1 MADILI
7 KGALV
12 GTQDAN
18 RRVYPD
24 GAVVITGNKIV
35 AVGPTG
41 EVEKAYPADKVIDA
55 SGKIVMP
62 GLICTHTHMPSVV
75 GHNMPVDYSK
85 FRAFMDLLTKW
96 WWPDIEEASTYE
108 SIYWCSLWAGAKM
121 LRTGTTTVVDMV
133 EAPSVVDG
141 CLDVSADAVMKLG
154 SRAVICYESTERISK
169 ENARAGINENVR
181 FFKKYKNDPESR
193 VSGRMAVH
201 TVYTASE
208 EMLREVRGL
217 ATDLGA
223 GIKIHVAEVP
233 PPLVIEKF
241 GRTAPF
247 VLRDT
252 GFLGPDVLA
261 VHCINMN
268 AEEIALWRDHDVK
281 VAHTPMSNML
291 GGNGVAPIVE
301 MLNEGI
307 TVSLGHDCF
316 FTLDLFQYI
325 RIAYLL
331 HKVHHH
337 NPGVIPSFQ
346 AIDFVTTNAAKAIQ
360 KENEIGSLEVGK
372 KADVLIIKPEQPSP
386 LLPQVFYDTLINDID
401 GANVET
407 VLVDGKVVVD
417 HHKLVNVDE
426 EEIQRRTVEETTKIW
441 KKAGSIQ

>member
-24 GAVVITGNKIV
+24 GAVAITGNKIV
-35 AVGPTG
+35 AIGPTA
-41 EVEKAYPADKVIDA
+41 EVEKAYPANKVIDA

-121 LRTGTTTVVDMV
+121 LKTGTTTVVDMV

-154 SRAVICYESTERISK
+154 NRAVICYESTERISK

-181 FFKKYKNDPESR
+181 FFKKYRGDSESR
-193 VSGRMAVH
+193 VTGRLAVH

-268 AEEIALWRDHDVK
+268 AEEIALWRDYDVK

-325 RIAYLL
+325 RMAYLL

-346 AIDFVTTNAAKAIQ
+346 AIDFATTNAAKAIQ
-360 KENEIGSLEVGK
+360 KEDQIGSLEVGK
-372 KADVLIIKPEQPSP
+372 KADILIIKPEQPSP
-386 LLPQVFYDTLINDID
+386 LLPQVFYDTLINDVD

-407 VLVDGKVVVD
+407 VLVDGKIVVD
-417 HHKLVNVDE
+417 DHKLVNVDE

-441 KKAGSIQ
+441 KKAGSI

>member
-12 GTQDAN
+12 GTQDAE
-18 RRVYPD
+18 RRIFAN
-24 GAVVITGNKIV
+24 GAVAIEGNKIV
-35 AVGPTG
+35 AIGPSA
-41 EVEKAYPADKVIDA
+41 EVEKAYPAKKVIDA
-55 SGKIVMP
+55 GGKIVMP

-85 FRAFMDLLTKW
+85 FHAFMDLLTKW
-96 WWPDIEEASTYE
+96 WWPDIEEATTYD
-108 SIYWCSLWAGAKM
+108 SIYWCSLWAAAKM
-121 LRTGTTTVVDMV
+121 LKTGTTTVVDMV

-141 CLDVSADAVMKLG
+141 CLDVSADAVLKLG
-154 SRAVICYESTERISK
+154 SRAVFCYESTERISK

-181 FFKKYKNDPESR
+181 FFKKWKDQPESR
-193 VSGRMAVH
+193 VSGRIAVH
-201 TVYTASE
+201 TAFTASE
-208 EMLREVRGL
+208 EMLREVRGI

-223 GIKIHVAEVP
+223 GLKIHVAEIP
-233 PPLVIEKF
+233 PSMVVEKF

-261 VHCINMN
+261 VHCIHMT
-268 AEEIALWRDHDVK
+268 AEEIAIWKEYDVK

-307 TVSLGHDCF
+307 TVSIGHDCF
-316 FTLDLFQYI
+316 FTMDQFQYI
-325 RIAYLL
+325 RMAYLL

-346 AIDFVTTNAAKAIQ
+346 AIDLSTTNAAHAIQ
-360 KENEIGSLEVGK
+360 KDHEIGSLEVGK
-372 KADVLIIKPEQPSP
+372 KADILIIKPNQPSP
-386 LLPQVFYDTLINDID
+386 LLPQLFYDTLINDVN
-401 GANVET
+401 GSEVET
-407 VLVDGKVVVD
+407 VLVDGNVVVD
-417 HHKLVNVDE
+417 NHKLVNVDE
-426 EEIQRRTVEETTKIW
+426 DEIQQKCVEETTKLW
-441 KKAGSIQ
+441 KKSGAI

>member
-12 GTQDAN
+12 GTQDAE
-18 RRVYPD
+18 RRIFAN
-24 GAVVITGNKIV
+24 GAVAIEGNKIV
-35 AVGPTG
+35 AIGPSA
-41 EVEKAYPADKVIDA
+41 EVEKAYPAKKVIDA
-55 SGKIVMP
+55 GGKIVMP

-85 FRAFMDLLTKW
+85 FHAFMDLLTKW
-96 WWPDIEEASTYE
+96 WWPDIEEATTYD
-108 SIYWCSLWAGAKM
+108 SIYWCSLWAAAKM
-121 LRTGTTTVVDMV
+121 LKTGTTTVVDMV

-141 CLDVSADAVMKLG
+141 CLDVSADAVLKLG
-154 SRAVICYESTERISK
+154 SRAVFCYESTERISK

-181 FFKKYKNDPESR
+181 FFKKWKDQPESR
-193 VSGRMAVH
+193 VSGRIAVH
-201 TVYTASE
+201 TAFTTSE
-208 EMLREVRGL
+208 EMLREVRGI

-223 GIKIHVAEVP
+223 GLKIHVAEIP
-233 PPLVIEKF
+233 PSMVVEKF

-261 VHCINMN
+261 VHCIHMT
-268 AEEIALWRDHDVK
+268 AEEIAIWKEYDVK

-307 TVSLGHDCF
+307 TVSIGHDCF
-316 FTLDLFQYI
+316 FTMDQFQYI
-325 RIAYLL
+325 RMAYLL

-346 AIDFVTTNAAKAIQ
+346 AIDLSTTNAAHAIQ
-360 KENEIGSLEVGK
+360 KDHEIGSLEVGK
-372 KADVLIIKPEQPSP
+372 KADILIIKPNQPSP
-386 LLPQVFYDTLINDID
+386 LLPQLFYDTLINDVN
-401 GANVET
+401 GSEVET
-407 VLVDGKVVVD
+407 VLVDGNVVVD
-417 HHKLVNVDE
+417 NHKLVNVDE
-426 EEIQRRTVEETTKIW
+426 DEIQQKCVEETTKLW
-441 KKAGSIQ
+441 KKSGAI

>member
-12 GTQDAN
+12 GTQDAE
-18 RRVYPD
+18 RRIFAN
-24 GAVVITGNKIV
+24 GAVAIEGNKIV
-35 AVGPTG
+35 AIGPSA
-41 EVEKAYPADKVIDA
+41 EVEKAYPAKKVIDA
-55 SGKIVMP
+55 GGKIVMP

-85 FRAFMDLLTKW
+85 FHAFMDLLTKW
-96 WWPDIEEASTYE
+96 WWPDIEEATTYD
-108 SIYWCSLWAGAKM
+108 SIYWCSLWAAAKM
-121 LRTGTTTVVDMV
+121 LKTGTTTVVDMV

-141 CLDVSADAVMKLG
+141 CLDVSADAVLKLG
-154 SRAVICYESTERISK
+154 SRAVFCYESTERISK

-181 FFKKYKNDPESR
+181 FFKKWKDQPESR
-193 VSGRMAVH
+193 VSGRIAVH
-201 TVYTASE
+201 TAFTASE
-208 EMLREVRGL
+208 EMLREVRGI

-223 GIKIHVAEVP
+223 GLKIHVAEIP
-233 PPLVIEKF
+233 PSMVVEKY

-261 VHCINMN
+261 VHCIHMT
-268 AEEIALWRDHDVK
+268 AEEIAIWKEYDVK

-307 TVSLGHDCF
+307 TVSIGHDCF
-316 FTLDLFQYI
+316 FTMDQFQYI
-325 RIAYLL
+325 RMAYLL

-346 AIDFVTTNAAKAIQ
+346 AIDLSTTNAAHAIQ
-360 KENEIGSLEVGK
+360 KDHEIGSLEVGK
-372 KADVLIIKPEQPSP
+372 KADILIIKPNQPSP
-386 LLPQVFYDTLINDID
+386 LLPQLFYDTLINDVN
-401 GANVET
+401 GSEVET
-407 VLVDGKVVVD
+407 VLVDGNVVVD
-417 HHKLVNVDE
+417 NHKLVNVDE
-426 EEIQRRTVEETTKIW
+426 DEIQQKCVEETTKLW
-441 KKAGSIQ
+441 KKSGAI

>member
-12 GTQDAN
+12 GTQDAE
-18 RRVYPD
+18 RRIFAN
-24 GAVVITGNKIV
+24 GAVAIEGNKIV
-35 AVGPTG
+35 AIGPSA
-41 EVEKAYPADKVIDA
+41 EVEKAYPAKKVIDA
-55 SGKIVMP
+55 GGKIVMP

-85 FRAFMDLLTKW
+85 FHAFMDLLTKW
-96 WWPDIEEASTYE
+96 WWPDIEEATTYD
-108 SIYWCSLWAGAKM
+108 SIYWCSLWAAAKM
-121 LRTGTTTVVDMV
+121 LKTGTTTVVDMV

-141 CLDVSADAVMKLG
+141 CLDVSADAVLKLG
-154 SRAVICYESTERISK
+154 SRAVFCYESTERISK

-181 FFKKYKNDPESR
+181 FFKKWKDQPESR
-193 VSGRMAVH
+193 VSGRIAVH
-201 TVYTASE
+201 TAFTASE
-208 EMLREVRGL
+208 EMLREVRGI

-223 GIKIHVAEVP
+223 GLKIHVAEIP
-233 PPLVIEKF
+233 PSMVVEKF

-261 VHCINMN
+261 VHCIHMT
-268 AEEIALWRDHDVK
+268 AEEIAIWKEYDVK

-307 TVSLGHDCF
+307 TVSIGHDCF
-316 FTLDLFQYI
+316 FTMDQFQYI
-325 RIAYLL
+325 RMAYLL

-346 AIDFVTTNAAKAIQ
+346 AIDLSTTNAAHAIQ
-360 KENEIGSLEVGK
+360 KDHEIGSLEVGK
-372 KADVLIIKPEQPSP
+372 KADILIIKPNQPSP
-386 LLPQVFYDTLINDID
+386 LLPQLFYDTLINDVN
-401 GANVET
+401 GSEVET
-407 VLVDGKVVVD
+407 VLVDGNVVVD
-417 HHKLVNVDE
+417 NHKLVNVDE
-426 EEIQRRTVEETTKIW
+426 DEIQQKCVEETTQLW
-441 KKAGSIQ
+441 KKSGAI

>member
-12 GTQDAN
+12 GTQDAE
-18 RRVYPD
+18 RRIFAN
-24 GAVVITGNKIV
+24 GAVAIEGNKIV
-35 AVGPTG
+35 AIGPSA
-41 EVEKAYPADKVIDA
+41 EVEKAYPAKKVIDA
-55 SGKIVMP
+55 GGKIVMP

-85 FRAFMDLLTKW
+85 FHAFMDLLTKW
-96 WWPDIEEASTYE
+96 WWPDIEEATTYD
-108 SIYWCSLWAGAKM
+108 SIYWCSLWAAAKM
-121 LRTGTTTVVDMV
+121 LKTGTTTVVDMV

-141 CLDVSADAVMKLG
+141 CLDVSADAVLKLG
-154 SRAVICYESTERISK
+154 SRAVFCYESTERISK

-181 FFKKYKNDPESR
+181 FFKKWKDQPESR
-193 VSGRMAVH
+193 VSGRIAVH
-201 TVYTASE
+201 TAFTASE
-208 EMLREVRGL
+208 EMLREVRGI

-223 GIKIHVAEVP
+223 GLKIHVAEIP
-233 PPLVIEKF
+233 PSMVVEKF

-261 VHCINMN
+261 VHCIHMT
-268 AEEIALWRDHDVK
+268 AEEIAIWKEYDVK

-307 TVSLGHDCF
+307 TVSIGHDCF
-316 FTLDLFQYI
+316 FTMDQFQYI
-325 RIAYLL
+325 RMAYLL

-346 AIDFVTTNAAKAIQ
+346 AIDLSTTNAAHAIQ
-360 KENEIGSLEVGK
+360 KDHEIGALEVGK
-372 KADVLIIKPEQPSP
+372 KADILIIKPNQPSP
-386 LLPQVFYDTLINDID
+386 LLPQLFYDTLINDVN
-401 GANVET
+401 GSEVET
-407 VLVDGKVVVD
+407 VLVDGNVVVD
-417 HHKLVNVDE
+417 NHKLVNVDE
-426 EEIQRRTVEETTKIW
+426 DEIQQKCVEETTKLW
-441 KKAGSIQ
+441 KKSGAI